1 MSAEDSPAFWPACRL
16 RQHLRDRTLSPV
28 DVAEACLE
36 QITCHNPVLNA
47 VVTLNDRLLDEARAL
62 AQEPVQGMLYGL
74 PVGLKDTTDTRG
86 LRTTFGSVAL
96 KNNTPARDALVVRH
110 LKAQGALVLG
120 KTNTSTF
127 AAGAVTW
134 NAVFGHTRN
143 PWNTA
148 LTPGGSTG
156 GGAAAL
162 AAGMVALADGTDLGG
177 SLRIPAAFCGVV
189 GIRPTAGQ
197 VPMYPTPD
205 VWDTLSVAGGMGRTA
220 EDVAL
225 FLQATALSAPECAVN
240 PPNGR
245 IDYLTAVHQGPRA
258 DLRLAWC
265 PDPSGI
271 GIESDVLNPCLEAVR
286 QLNREGWSV
295 EEPVLDLSEA
305 REAFAVLRGHH
316 LLAVHYDRHHDTR
329 ALGPHLSGNLREAER
344 ITSLETAAAVR
355 VRSRLWERMRTLF
368 RRIDCLITP
377 TTAVAPFP
385 VEAPYPDRIDGR
397 TMEKY
402 YDWLA
407 PTSVFSVTGYPAVSV
422 PCGLDARQMPT
433 GLQLIG
439 CPGEEAGLLALAQ
452 HIQQLRPIGRPPCD

>member
-1 MSAEDSPAFWPACRL
+1 MSAQDSPAFWSACRL
-16 RQHLRDRTLSPV
+16 RKRLCDRSLSPV

-36 QITCHNPVLNA
+36 QITRRNPILNA
-47 VVTLNDRLLDEARAL
+47 VVTLNDRLLDEARVL
-62 AQEPVQGMLYGL
+62 EQEPVKGLLYGL
-74 PVGLKDTTDTRG
+74 PVGIKDTTETRG

-96 KNNTPARDALVVRH
+96 SSNTPARDALVVRR
-110 LKAQGALVLG
+110 LKAQGALVMG

-143 PWNTA
+143 PWNAA

-162 AAGMVALADGTDLGG
+162 AAGMIALADGTDLGG
-177 SLRIPAAFCGVV
+177 SLRIPAAFCGLV
-189 GIRPTAGQ
+189 GIRPSAGL
-197 VPMYPTPD
+197 VPLYPSQN

-225 FLQATALSAPECAVN
+225 FLQAVAAPAPECAVI
-240 PPNGR
+240 PPDGNS
-245 IDYLTAVHQGPRA
+245 DYLAAVRQGPRA

-271 GIESDVLNPCLEAVR
+271 GIEPDVLNPCLETVH

-295 EEPVLDLSEA
+295 EEQALDLSEA

-316 LLAVHYDRHHDTR
+316 LLAVHHNRRDDTR
-329 ALGPHLSGNLREAER
+329 ALGPHLTRNLREAER
-344 ITSLETAAAVR
+344 ITSLGTAAAVR
-355 VRSRLWERMRTLF
+355 VRTRLWERFRTLF
-368 RRIDCLITP
+368 RRIDCLMTP

-385 VEAPYPDRIDGR
+385 VETPYPDQIRGR
-397 TMEKY
+397 TMETY

-407 PTSVFSVTGYPAVSV
+407 PTSVFSITGYPAVSV
-422 PCGLDARQMPT
+422 PCGLDVCQMPT

-439 CPGEEAGLLALAQ
+439 RPGDEAGLLALAQ
-452 HIQQLRPIGRPPCD
+452 RIQQLRPIGRPLCG